1 MQEKIAVSYENGEV
15 FQHFGHTKEFKLYT
29 VEDGG
34 VLAEEIVPT
43 MGGGHG
49 LLADFL
55 LLNGVNVVICGGIG
69 GGARAALTE
78 KGIALR
84 GGVTGSADE
93 AVRAYLAGTLQF
105 DAEVRCGHHAHGNGH
120 SCGEHCH

>member
-29 VEDGG
+29 VEDGK
-34 VLAEEIVPT
+34 VIAEEIVPT
-43 MGGGHG
+43 MGSGHG
-49 LLADFL
+49 LLADLL

-69 GGARAALTE
+69 GGARAALAE

-105 DAEVRCGHHAHGNGH
+105 DAEVHCSHHAHGNGH

>member
-1 MQEKIAVSYENGEV
+1 MQEKIAVSHENGEV

-29 VEDGG
+29 IEDGR
-34 VLAEEIVPT
+34 VIAEEIVPT
-43 MGGGHG
+43 MGSGHG

-69 GGARAALTE
+69 GGARAALAE

-105 DAEVRCGHHAHGNGH
+105 DAGVHCGHHAHGNGH